1 MPAAA
6 LLQVTT
12 NTRQQVRIQTRT
24 SGDQLAVMSIQTD
37 STDLT
42 FHMSCA
48 YLTDLIAEL
57 DALRKDLVAHGE
69 YDYHDMAPVSRQ
81 MTAKE
86 IKDRKRGL
94 QAAPEPAPA
103 PREIINPRL
112 AHVIEAM

>member
-1 MPAAA
+1 MPARA

-24 SGDQLAVMSIQTD
+24 SGDQLAVMSITTD

-48 YLTDLIAEL
+48 FLTDLIEEL
-57 DALRKDLVAHGE
+57 DQVRKDLVAHGE
-69 YDYHDMAPVSRQ
+69 YDYHDMEPVSRQ
-81 MTAKE
+81 MTEKE

-94 QAAPEPAPA
+94 QSAPEFRRAA
-103 PREIINPRL
+103 KEIVNPRL

>member
-24 SGDQLAVMSIQTD
+24 SGDQLAVMSISTD

-48 YLTDLIAEL
+48 YLTDLIEEL
-57 DALRKDLVAHGE
+57 DRIRKDLVAHGE
-69 YDYHDMAPVSRQ
+69 YDYHDRAPVSRQ
-81 MTAKE
+81 MTPKE
-86 IKDRKRGL
+86 VKDRKRGL
-94 QAAPEPAPA
+94 QTAPEPAPA
-103 PREIINPRL
+103 PREIVNPRL
-112 AHVIEAM
+112 AHVIEAI

>member
-69 YDYHDMAPVSRQ
+69 YDFHDMAPVSRQ
-81 MTAKE
+81 MTARE
-86 IKDRKRGL
+86 IKDRSRGL

-112 AHVIEAM
+112 SHVIEAM